1 MRFARQLLSQHWSQA
16 IILKGSMRGIG
27 PTARTSGNFDKA
39 RHQLDINTRLPL
51 AVNWLADLLVAK
63 LSPSD
68 FHSENMEYSES
79 ERPSPD
85 LRDYKRYVLYKPTF
99 RLWSHNVFYSISI
112 FRRILS
118 FRSPALHEE
127 LVLLVWR
134 TFSHTRDVL
143 SQAMTM
149 MEKPLS

>member
-63 LSPSD
+63 LSPND
-68 FHSENMEYSES
+68 FPFGEYGILRIRTSVP
-79 ERPSPD
+79 RPSG
-85 LRDYKRYVLYKPTF
+85 L
-99 RLWSHNVFYSISI
+99 
-112 FRRILS
+112 
-118 FRSPALHEE
+118 
-127 LVLLVWR
+127 
-134 TFSHTRDVL
+134 
-143 SQAMTM
+143 
-149 MEKPLS
+149 